1 MSSQNSRKLNILYLT
16 ENLYDYKSSDYQ
28 IDFIQNLKKFF
39 KLFEYGPGYKNY
51 DINLDIDSIQN
62 KLSTKFDIL
71 FLGHSVLS
79 DTKKFHYDNYYKVIS
94 SNNKIPTAIFLN
106 KEYVNLK
113 KKLKFIKDNKINI
126 VFSHHHVSK
135 FLNKFLDKKFK
146 FIPFA
151 TTLDKHVVQSYKK
164 YDLNFVGILK
174 NLNKKYRHTNTRE
187 ILRNEIFF
195 KIFNINL
202 LKKKNFKKY
211 KIFWMNHPRNKF
223 ELLLSK
229 LTNYKR
235 LSREEYLNII
245 SQSWLTFNT
254 PSPYNI
260 IGPRYYDALALG
272 SPILCPKNNFY
283 NHYFDNED
291 LIQFESMYD
300 FNRKLEYY
308 LKDKSYL
315 ENFSNKLKQKYS
327 SHNYYYRSKD
337 IYSHIMKI

>member
-1 MSSQNSRKLNILYLT
+1 
-16 ENLYDYKSSDYQ
+16 
-28 IDFIQNLKKFF
+28 
-39 KLFEYGPGYKNY
+39 
-51 DINLDIDSIQN
+51 
-62 KLSTKFDIL
+62 
-71 FLGHSVLS
+71 
-79 DTKKFHYDNYYKVIS
+79 
-94 SNNKIPTAIFLN
+94 
-106 KEYVNLK
+106 
-113 KKLKFIKDNKINI
+113 
-126 VFSHHHVSK
+126 
-135 FLNKFLDKKFK
+135 
-146 FIPFA
+146 
-151 TTLDKHVVQSYKK
+151 
-164 YDLNFVGILK
+164 
-174 NLNKKYRHTNTRE
+174 
-187 ILRNEIFF
+187 
-195 KIFNINL
+195 
-202 LKKKNFKKY
+202 
-211 KIFWMNHPRNKF
+211 MNHPRNKF